1 MPSLRDLQIYIDG
14 ANYDA
19 FCLSETWLNN
29 NINDNV
35 IQINGYNV
43 YRQDRDTRG
52 GGLCIYVKS
61 KYMTTKIDSLNE
73 TIEQLWIQV
82 IVNKEKWVIGTVYRP
97 PSQDASHFLSV
108 FEDTLGI
115 VSVSSDVIIC
125 AGDLNI
131 NLYDM
136 NSVHTSNL
144 NCIFDTFHLLQVINA
159 PTRITSNTATL
170 IDLLMTS
177 SDLSVLDCGTINT
190 ELSDHQ
196 LIYCFLKKQ
205 GITTPPKNIIVRDYK
220 NLDIGRFQYDL
231 ARVPFFGIYDT
242 ESIDQKVSILEDN
255 IIKLFNVHAPL
266 KSVRCT
272 KPPAPWLTDVIK
284 IMIKIRDK
292 ELNKFKKNRTTA
304 SWNFYKKM
312 RNLTTRAIQ
321 REKKAYFEYMLRNCN
336 NKDRWRLLK
345 SNKIISDKKYR
356 CEIPEALNDVNKIND
371 FFVNSLPDL
380 NPADHLLAK
389 YNAGSMFRDSFKLQ
403 AVDDSVILKIISE
416 IKSRA
421 VGDDGLNIIMIKLC
435 FPLILPFV
443 MHIINFC
450 IVNSVY
456 PASWKN
462 AVVIPLPKK
471 SVVEDYKDL
480 RAISILPVLSKLIE
494 KAVAMQLMEY
504 LESKKNIAS
513 CSVRLQA
520 RSQLFHCTFTD
531 YR

>member
-1 MPSLRDLQIYIDG
+1 MPSLRVLQIYIDE

-73 TIEQLWIQV
+73 TIGQLWIQV

-108 FEDTLGI
+108 FEDSLGI

-205 GITTPPKNIIVRDYK
+205 GITNPLKNIIVRDYK
-220 NLDIGRFQYDL
+220 NPDIGRFQYDL

-242 ESIDQKVSILEDN
+242 ESIDQKVSILENN

-266 KSVRCT
+266 KYVRCT
-272 KPPAPWLTDVIK
+272 KSHAPWLTDVIK
-284 IMIKIRDK
+284 IRIKIRDK
-292 ELNKFKKNRTTA
+292 ELNEFKKNRTTA
-304 SWNFYKKM
+304 SWNFYKK
-312 RNLTTRAIQ
+312 I
-321 REKKAYFEYMLRNCN
+321 
-336 NKDRWRLLK
+336 
-345 SNKIISDKKYR
+345 
-356 CEIPEALNDVNKIND
+356 
-371 FFVNSLPDL
+371 
-380 NPADHLLAK
+380 
-389 YNAGSMFRDSFKLQ
+389 
-403 AVDDSVILKIISE
+403 
-416 IKSRA
+416 
-421 VGDDGLNIIMIKLC
+421 
-435 FPLILPFV
+435 
-443 MHIINFC
+443 
-450 IVNSVY
+450 
-456 PASWKN
+456 
-462 AVVIPLPKK
+462 
-471 SVVEDYKDL
+471 
-480 RAISILPVLSKLIE
+480 
-494 KAVAMQLMEY
+494 
-504 LESKKNIAS
+504 
-513 CSVRLQA
+513 
-520 RSQLFHCTFTD
+520 
-531 YR
+531 